1 VTISSYEVKPLWD
14 SQLSRMN
21 CQTFSTGCS
30 SGDFG
35 GKGYDGDVGWDD
47 EHACHMRTG
56 TVENEDG
63 MSPPVPLG
71 MRFHQGAIYITCVLQ
86 RGRTRPAPTPRSRQ
100 MAPNFEADFVRWS
113 FSALGRVPRRAQ
125 RGVSLVFCPTF
136 ASSCHQCSIV
146 VPTGSPVR
154 SPSSLEGEFL

>member
-1 VTISSYEVKPLWD
+1 
-14 SQLSRMN
+14 MN
-21 CQTFSTGCS
+21 CRTFSTGCS

-86 RGRTRPAPTPRSRQ
+86 RGRTRPAPTPRSGQ

-113 FSALGRVPRRAQ
+113 FSALGRVPRRAVISLNPSA
-125 RGVSLVFCPTF
+125 VSSWLAVLKLALCDDVMRHLP
-136 ASSCHQCSIV
+136 AI
-146 VPTGSPVR
+146 R
-154 SPSSLEGEFL
+154 SQIIFFRRD